1 MATQRLSRLHK
12 RILQWLVADHQ
23 RTKGFIGSPGIPVGT
38 RQISLPRQAKPLEI
52 FGRPLNDVLFS
63 REFRESRFI
72 LSSHEELVKALQRDK
87 GTISRSLRTLEARG
101 WIVIGRSPGGKAQ
114 HLTLT
119 QEGHRRATEGF
130 CRKFRF

>member
-23 RTKGFIGSPGIPVGT
+23 QSKG
-38 RQISLPRQAKPLEI
+38 
-52 FGRPLNDVLFS
+52 
-63 REFRESRFI
+63 FI
-72 LSSHEELVKALQRDK
+72 LSSHEELVRVLQRDK

-114 HLTLT
+114 HLMLT
-119 QEGHRRATEGF
+119 PEGHKRAAEVAKKLALRGKKNTSNGLQTF
-130 CRKFRF
+130 Q

>member
-1 MATQRLSRLHK
+1 MATPRLSRLHK

-23 RTKGFIGSPGIPVGT
+23 RTKGF
-38 RQISLPRQAKPLEI
+38 L
-52 FGRPLNDVLFS
+52 
-63 REFRESRFI
+63 

-114 HLTLT
+114 QLTLT
-119 QEGHRRATEGF
+119 QEGHQRAAEVS
-130 CRKFRF
+130 KSWH